1 MQFNLFDYRETK
13 YCIKFLKKIPALA
26 LSCDKQKL
34 AQLIPCELSFSL
46 TKEVQFNEFFFQ
58 LLADSLR

>member
-26 LSCDKQKL
+26 MSCDKQKL
-34 AQLIPCELSFSL
+34 AQLIPCELSFSDKGGTIQRIL
-46 TKEVQFNEFFFQ
+46 FPVTG
-58 LLADSLR
+58 